1 MKDESSSQAAPKRG
15 LIAIAISQPITV
27 AVGTLLAVFAGI
39 LAVTVVPIRMTP
51 EVSSVVVSVVTTW
64 ESASADEIESD
75 VIEEQ
80 EKVLGEVTGLVS
92 LTSTS
97 ANGQGSVRL
106 EFQTGTDIEA
116 ATADVLQKLDEVPG
130 YPDGVLQPRVEP
142 VDIESVD
149 YIAWIGLSSSDPD
162 FPAETLDDLMERRIR
177 PRFERIDGISQVG
190 VRGSVQSELHIIVDP
205 AAMAQRGITYAALR
219 QSISAANANFS
230 GGKLAD
236 GKRDIR
242 IRSTG
247 RFSSPEDIEGM
258 IIRRDENGIIYLRD
272 IATVEAAFKEP
283 TSWVRARGIQMPF
296 FNFQLSR
303 GANLLEAM
311 ALLREEVRALNA
323 PDGLLAQEARDLG
336 LNGTLEL
343 VQTYDSTTYVEDAI
357 DLVRSNIL
365 VGSILATLTLLFFLR
380 SLRTVGIIALAIP
393 VSVIASL
400 VVLVALGRSIN
411 IISLAGLAFAVG
423 MVVDNAIVVI
433 ENIYRHLEFGKKP
446 AQAALDGAKEVAG
459 AVVASTLTTLIVFAP
474 ILLIQETAGQLFRDI
489 ALAIMVSV
497 GLSMVVSLT
506 LIPAA
511 AARFLKP
518 QKSQGESSFDKI
530 FSGKFFGIIGWPFRP
545 FAWLFLNLPSLVGNS
560 VGWLIA
566 STLRRVTVV
575 VIFVLMTS
583 FGVKILLPP
592 LDYLPR
598 GNRNLVFG
606 LLFPAPSYNLDALS
620 ETGKRMEATVAPAWE
635 ATEDKFQVEEV
646 IRGNER
652 GAHYDERQEVTGRDA
667 TGEMVTV
674 MPPPFEHY
682 FLVSF
687 EGRMFQVAIS
697 KDKKRVIDGV
707 PLLNAATAGGAAPDT
722 RAFAFQMP
730 LFRVAGTTGSAIKVD
745 VKGSDLEGV
754 ASSAQ
759 ALLMSFM
766 QAFGPAGVQPSPP
779 NFSQPLE
786 ELRIVPNDERL
797 RELGMTRTDLGL
809 AVQASGEG
817 ILLFR
822 DYEKNG
828 ELKDMKIITA
838 GALAHLPFESLLTA
852 PVATPEGKIVDLR
865 SLATLKKVLGP
876 EQIRHVD
883 RLRAVTLEVTPP
895 GSMAL
900 EDAIAK
906 VDELIKAQQAAGT
919 IAPGVQVK
927 IAGSSDALGEIKEA
941 LLGDGSVTGLFS
953 SSLFLALF
961 VVYLLMVVL
970 FQNWSYPLVIIL
982 SVPLATVGGLLGLF
996 LVHHA
1001 SLANPYM
1008 PVQNM
1013 DVLTILG
1020 FVILAGVVVN
1030 NAILIVHQTINFM
1043 KADPDRDANEAI
1055 RESVSTRVRPI
1066 LMSTLT
1072 SVGGMLPLVLLP
1084 GSGSELYR
1092 GLGAVVVGGLAVSA
1106 IFTMF
1111 LVPTVLSLVFSFSK
1125 PKTSELGLQSEPG
1138 T

>member
-1 MKDESSSQAAPKRG
+1 MKEQLDASSKRG
-15 LIAIAISQPITV
+15 LIATAVSQPITV

-39 LAVTVVPIRMTP
+39 LAVTIVPIRMTP
-51 EVSSVVVSVVTTW
+51 EVSSVVVSVVTNW
-64 ESASADEIESD
+64 ESASAEEVESD
-75 VIEEQ
+75 IIEEQ

-97 ANGQGSVRL
+97 ANGQGSIRL
-106 EFQTGTDIEA
+106 EFETGTDIAE

-130 YPDGVLQPRVEP
+130 YPDGVLQPKVEP

-149 YIAWIGLSSSDPD
+149 YIAWMGLASSDPD
-162 FPAETLDDLMERRIR
+162 FPAETLNDLMERRIR

-190 VRGSVQSELHIIVDP
+190 VRGAVQSELHIIVDP
-205 AAMAQRGITYAALR
+205 EAMAQRGITYSELR
-219 QSISAANANFS
+219 GAITAANANFS
-230 GGKLAD
+230 GGKLMD
-236 GKRDIR
+236 GKRDVR

-247 RFSSPEDIEGM
+247 RFETPAQIEKM
-258 IIRRDENGIIYLRD
+258 IIRRNEDGIIYLGD
-272 IATVEAAFKEP
+272 FATVKPAFKEP

-296 FNFQLSR
+296 FNFQLER
-303 GANLLEAM
+303 GANLLETM
-311 ALLREEVRALNA
+311 AALQEEVKQLNS
-323 PDGLLAQEARDLG
+323 PNGLLAQEARDLG
-336 LNGTLEL
+336 MNGTLEL

-365 VGSILATLTLLFFLR
+365 VGGILATLTLLFFLR

-400 VVLVALGRSIN
+400 IVLVALGRSIN

-446 AQAALDGAKEVAG
+446 VQAALDGAKEVAG
-459 AVVASTLTTLIVFAP
+459 AVVASTMTTLIVFAP
-474 ILLIQETAGQLFRDI
+474 ILLIEETAGQLFRDI

-497 GLSMVVSLT
+497 GLSMIVSLT
-506 LIPAA
+506 LIPTA
-511 AARFLKP
+511 AARFLNPPKTD
-518 QKSQGESSFDKI
+518 GESAFDRV
-530 FSGKFFGIIGWPFRP
+530 FGGVFFRVIGYPLRP
-545 FAWLFLNLPSLVGNS
+545 LGWLFLNLPRLVGS
-560 VGWLIA
+560 TVSWLVA
-566 STLRRVTVV
+566 SNLRRLTVVAVFVVVTV
-575 VIFVLMTS
+575 

-598 GNRNLVFG
+598 GNRNLAFG
-606 LLFPAPSYNLDALS
+606 LLFPPPSYNLQALS
-620 ETGKRMEATVAPAWE
+620 DTGERMEEIVAPAWE
-635 ATEDKFQVEEV
+635 ATEDKFQVERV
-646 IRGNER
+646 IRGGDR
-652 GAHYDERQEVTGRDA
+652 DPKHDERQPVPGQPEGVL
-667 TGEMVTV
+667 
-674 MPPPFEHY
+674 PPPLDHY

-697 KDKKRVIDGV
+697 NDKKRVVDAV
-707 PLLNAATAGGAAPDT
+707 PLLQHATAGGAAPDT
-722 RAFAFQMP
+722 FSIAFQLP
-730 LFRVAGTTGSAIKVD
+730 LFRVAGTTGSAIKID
-745 VKGSDLEGV
+745 VKGTDLDAV
-754 ASSAQ
+754 ANSAQ
-759 ALLMSFM
+759 GLFM
-766 QAFGPAGVQPSPP
+766 AFMGEFGPGKVTPSPP
-779 NFSQPLE
+779 NYALPLE
-786 ELRIVPNDERL
+786 ELRIVPDDERL
-797 RELGMTRTDLGL
+797 REVGMTRSDLGL
-809 AVQASGEG
+809 AVQAAGEG

-828 ELKDMKIITA
+828 ELKDMKIITED
-838 GALAHLPFESLLTA
+838 ALSDLPLEALLTS
-852 PVATPEGKIVDLR
+852 PVATPDGEVVDLS
-865 SLATLKKVLGP
+865 SLANLKRVLGP

-895 GSMAL
+895 DSMAL
-900 EDAIAK
+900 EEAIEK
-906 VDELIKAQQAAGT
+906 VDALIKKQQEAGG
-919 IAPGVQVK
+919 IAPGVQVE
-927 IAGSSDALGEIKEA
+927 IAGSSDALGEIKNA
-941 LLGDGSVTGLFS
+941 LLGDGSFVGLFT

-970 FQNWSYPLVIIL
+970 FQSWSYPLVIIL

-996 LVHHA
+996 IVRQA
-1001 SLANPYM
+1001 SLLDPYM
-1008 PVQNM
+1008 PDQKM

-1043 KADPDRDANEAI
+1043 KNDPDCDPNEAI
-1055 RESVSTRVRPI
+1055 CESVSSRVRPI

-1092 GLGAVVVGGLAVSA
+1092 GLGAVVVGGLVVST

-1125 PKTSELGLQSEPG
+1125 PKFAEAELQPASAN
-1138 T
+1138 

>member
-1 MKDESSSQAAPKRG
+1 LKSKISNSSDGKRG
-15 LIAIAISQPITV
+15 IIATAISQPITV
-27 AVGTLLAVFAGI
+27 AVATLLAVFAGI
-39 LAVTVVPIRMTP
+39 IAVTMVPIRMTP
-51 EVSSVVVSVVTTW
+51 EVSSVVVSVVTNW
-64 ESASADEIESD
+64 ESASAEEIESD

-80 EKVLGEVTGLVS
+80 EKVLGEVTGLIS

-97 ANGQGSVRL
+97 ANGQGSVRM
-106 EFQTGTDIEA
+106 EFETGTDIEG
-116 ATADVLQKLDEVPG
+116 ATAEVLQKLDEVPG
-130 YPDGVLQPRVEP
+130 YPNGVLQPRVEP

-149 YIAWIGLSSSDPD
+149 YIAWIGLSSSDPK
-162 FPAETLDDLMERRIR
+162 FPAETLHDLMDRRIR

-205 AAMAQRGITYAALR
+205 TAMAQRGITYASLR
-219 QSISAANANFS
+219 SAIGAANANFS

-242 IRSTG
+242 IRATG
-247 RFSSPEDIEGM
+247 RFEKPADIEEM
-258 IIRRDENGIIYLRD
+258 IIRRNEDGIIYLRD
-272 IATVEAAFKEP
+272 IAQVKTAFKEP

-296 FNFQLSR
+296 FNFQLER
-303 GANLLEAM
+303 GANLLETM
-311 ALLREEVRALNA
+311 EALRQEVRDLNS
-323 PDGLLAQEARDLG
+323 PNGLLAREARALG

-357 DLVRSNIL
+357 TLVRSNIL
-365 VGSILATLTLLFFLR
+365 VGGILATLTLLFFLR

-393 VSVIASL
+393 VSVIASM

-446 AQAALDGAKEVAG
+446 RDAALDGTREVAG
-459 AVVASTLTTLIVFAP
+459 AVLASTLTTLIVFAP

-489 ALAIMVSV
+489 ALAIMISV

-506 LIPAA
+506 LIPTA

-518 QKSQGESSFDKI
+518 QKADGESSFDH
-530 FSGKFFGIIGWPFRP
+530 FFGGKFFRILGTPFHP
-545 FAWLFLNLPSLVGNS
+545 FAWLFLNLPRLIGNF

-566 STLRRVTVV
+566 SNLRRIAVV
-575 VIFVLMTS
+575 VVFLLITV

-598 GNRNLVFG
+598 GNRNVIFG
-606 LLFPAPSYNLDALS
+606 LMFPAPSYNLDALS
-620 ETGKRMEATVAPAWE
+620 DTGERMEAIVAPAWE
-635 ATEDKFQVEEV
+635 ATDDKFKVEK
-646 IRGNER
+646 ILRGGER
-652 GAHYDERQEVTGRDA
+652 DPGHDERKIMTGRDQD
-667 TGEMVTV
+667 GKMVEV
-674 MPPPFEHY
+674 LPPPLEHY

-697 KDKKRVIDGV
+697 RDKKRIIDAV
-707 PLLNAATAGGAAPDT
+707 PLLNAATAGAAAPDT
-722 RAFAFQMP
+722 NAFAFQMP

-745 VKGSDLEGV
+745 VKGSDLDAV
-754 ASSAQ
+754 SKS
-759 ALLMSFM
+759 
-766 QAFGPAGVQPSPP
+766 AFGLFMTFMDEFGPGKVTPSPP
-779 NFSQPLE
+779 NFNQPLE

-809 AVQASGEG
+809 AVQAAGEG

-822 DYEKNG
+822 DYEKDG

-838 GALAHLPFESLLTA
+838 DALADRPFEALLTT
-852 PVATPEGKIVDLR
+852 PVATPGGSIVDLSSIA
-865 SLATLKKVLGP
+865 SLERLLGP

-883 RLRAVTLEVTPP
+883 RLRAVTIEVTPP
-895 GSMAL
+895 NGMAL
-900 EDAIAK
+900 EQAIEK
-906 VDELIKAQQAAGT
+906 VDELIKAQQSAGA
-919 IAPGVQVK
+919 IAPGVQVN

-941 LLGDGSVTGLFS
+941 LLGDGSLSGTFT

-970 FQNWSYPLVIIL
+970 FQSWSYPLVIIL

-996 LVHHA
+996 LVHQA
-1001 SLANPYM
+1001 SKANPYM

-1043 KADPDRDANEAI
+1043 KEDPSRDADEAI
-1055 RESVSTRVRPI
+1055 RESVTSRVRPI

-1092 GLGAVVVGGLAVSA
+1092 GLGAVVVGGLAVSTV
-1106 IFTMF
+1106 FTMF
-1111 LVPTVLSLVFSFSK
+1111 LVPTVLSMVFSFSK
-1125 PKTSELGLQSEPG
+1125 PKVA
-1138 T
+1138 

>member
-1 MKDESSSQAAPKRG
+1 MKDESSTQAPPKRG
-15 LIAIAISQPITV
+15 IIATAISQPITV

-39 LAVTVVPIRMTP
+39 LAVTIVPIRMTP
-51 EVSSVVVSVVTTW
+51 EVSSVVVSVVTGW

-80 EKVLGEVTGLVS
+80 EKVLGEVTGLIS

-97 ANGQGSVRL
+97 ANGQGSIRL
-106 EFQTGTDIEA
+106 EFETGTDIKA

-149 YIAWIGLSSSDPD
+149 YIAWIGLASSDPN

-205 AAMAQRGITYAALR
+205 AAMAQRGITYASLR
-219 QSISAANANFS
+219 QAINAANANFS

-242 IRSTG
+242 IRATG
-247 RFSSPEDIEGM
+247 RFQTPEDIEKM
-258 IIRRDENGIIYLRD
+258 IIRRSEAGVIYLGD
-272 IATVEAAFKEP
+272 IATVKSAYKEP

-296 FNFQLSR
+296 FNFQLER
-303 GANLLEAM
+303 GANLLATMEE
-311 ALLREEVRALNA
+311 LRKEVRDLNS
-323 PDGLLAQEARDLG
+323 PTGLLASEARDLG
-336 LNGTLEL
+336 LDGTLEL

-357 DLVRSNIL
+357 DLVRSNIM
-365 VGSILATLTLLFFLR
+365 VGGILATLTLLFFLR

-446 AQAALDGAKEVAG
+446 AQAALDGAREVAG
-459 AVVASTLTTLIVFAP
+459 AVVASTMTTLIVFAP

-497 GLSMVVSLT
+497 GLSMIVSLT

-518 QKSQGESSFDKI
+518 QKEDGQSSFDR
-530 FSGKFFGIIGWPFRP
+530 FFGNRFFRIIGTPFRP
-545 FAWLFLNLPSLVGNS
+545 LAWLFLNLPDLVGNS
-560 VGWLIA
+560 VGWLIKNN
-566 STLRRVTVV
+566 LRKITVVLIFLFVTV
-575 VIFVLMTS
+575 

-598 GNRNLVFG
+598 GNRNVIFG
-606 LLFPAPSYNLDALS
+606 LMFPAPSYNLDALS
-620 ETGKRMEATVAPAWE
+620 DTGERMEAIVAPAWE

-646 IRGNER
+646 LRGS
-652 GAHYDERQEVTGRDA
+652 AQEPNHDKREMVTGLNDK
-667 TGEMVTV
+667 GKIVTV
-674 MPPPFEHY
+674 MPPPLDHY

-697 KDKKRVIDGV
+697 KDKKRVIDAV
-707 PLLNAATAGGAAPDT
+707 PLLNSATAGAAAPDT
-722 RAFAFQMP
+722 IAFAFQMP

-745 VKGSDLEGV
+745 VKGSDLDAV
-754 ASSAQ
+754 SSSA
-759 ALLMSFM
+759 LGLFM
-766 QAFGPAGVQPSPP
+766 AFMGEFGPGKVTPSPP

-786 ELRIVPNDERL
+786 ELRIVPDDERL

-809 AVQASGEG
+809 AVEAAGEG

-822 DYEKNG
+822 DFEKNG

-838 GALAHLPFESLLTA
+838 NALNDLPFEALLTT
-852 PVATPEGKIVDLR
+852 PVATPNGDIVDL
-865 SLATLKKVLGP
+865 SSIATLKKVLGP

-883 RLRAVTLEVTPP
+883 RLRAVTIEVTPP
-895 GSMAL
+895 EGMAL
-900 EDAIAK
+900 EEAIEK
-906 VDELIKAQQAAGT
+906 VDEIIKAKQAEGAV
-919 IAPGVQVK
+919 APGVQVA

-941 LLGDGSVTGLFS
+941 LLGDGSVSGVFT

-970 FQNWSYPLVIIL
+970 FQSWSYPLVIIL
-982 SVPLATVGGLLGLF
+982 SVPLATVGGLLGLYI
-996 LVHHA
+996 VHQVSKA
-1001 SLANPYM
+1001 EGSYM

-1030 NAILIVHQTINFM
+1030 NAILIVHQTINFL
-1043 KADPDRDANEAI
+1043 KEDPSRDVNEAI
-1055 RESVSTRVRPI
+1055 RESVSSRVRPI

-1072 SVGGMLPLVLLP
+1072 SVGGMLPLVVLP

-1092 GLGAVVVGGLAVSA
+1092 GLGAVVVGGLVVST

-1111 LVPTVLSLVFSFSK
+1111 LVPTVLSVVFSLSK
-1125 PKTSELGLQSEPG
+1125 PKVTESVPQAS
-1138 T
+1138 

>member
-1 MKDESSSQAAPKRG
+1 MNAKESKATGPGRG
-15 LIAIAISQPITV
+15 IIATAISQPITV

-51 EVSSVVVSVVTTW
+51 EVSSVVVSVTTNW
-64 ESASADEIESD
+64 ESASAEEIESD

-80 EKVLGEVTGLVS
+80 EKVLGEVTGLIS

-106 EFQTGTDIEA
+106 EFETGTDIEA

-130 YPDGVLQPRVEP
+130 YPEGVLQPKVEP
-142 VDIESVD
+142 VDIDSVD
-149 YIAWIGLSSSDPD
+149 YIAWIGLASSDPD
-162 FPAETLDDLMERRIR
+162 FPAETLNDLMERRIR

-205 AAMAQRGITYAALR
+205 AAMAQRGITYASLR
-219 QSISAANANFS
+219 SAINAANANFS

-242 IRSTG
+242 VRATG
-247 RFSSPEDIEGM
+247 RFQTPKDIEAM
-258 IIRRDENGIIYLRD
+258 IIRRDENGIVYLSD
-272 IATVEAAFKEP
+272 IAEVKPAFKEP

-296 FNFQLSR
+296 FNFQLER
-303 GANLLEAM
+303 GANLLESM
-311 ALLREEVRALNA
+311 ESLRQEVRALNA
-323 PDGLLAQEARDLG
+323 PGGLLEQEARDLG
-336 LNGTLEL
+336 MNGTLEL

-365 VGSILATLTLLFFLR
+365 VGGVLATLTLLFFLR

-433 ENIYRHLEFGKKP
+433 ENIYRHLEFGKSPK
-446 AQAALDGAKEVAG
+446 QAAYDGAKEVAG
-459 AVVASTLTTLIVFAP
+459 AVVASTMTTLIVFAP

-506 LIPAA
+506 LIPTA
-511 AARFLKP
+511 AARLLHPPKKDGTSDFDRIFGNRFFKILGTPFKP
-518 QKSQGESSFDKI
+518 LG
-530 FSGKFFGIIGWPFRP
+530 
-545 FAWLFLNLPSLVGNS
+545 WLFLNLPRIVGGTVAWIIDS
-560 VGWLIA
+560 GW
-566 STLRRVTVV
+566 RRVTVV
-575 VIFVLMTS
+575 VIFVLVTG

-598 GNRNLVFG
+598 GNRNVIFG
-606 LLFPAPSYNLDALS
+606 LMFPAPTYNLDALS
-620 ETGKRMEATVAPAWE
+620 DTGERMEEIVAPAWE
-635 ATEDKFQVEEV
+635 ATEDKFQVERV
-646 IRGNER
+646 LRGGDRDPNQ
-652 GAHYDERQEVTGRDA
+652 DERTRISVVNDQGDSVE
-667 TGEMVTV
+667 V
-674 MPPPFEHY
+674 MPPPLDHY

-697 KDKKRVIDGV
+697 KDKKRVVDAV
-707 PLLNAATAGGAAPDT
+707 PLLNEATAGAAAPDT
-722 RAFAFQMP
+722 IAFAFQMP

-745 VKGSDLEGV
+745 IKGSDLDAV
-754 ASSAQ
+754 SSTAG
-759 ALLMSFM
+759 ALFGSFM
-766 QAFGPAGVQPSPP
+766 KAFGPGKLTAAPP
-779 NFSQPLE
+779 NFSLPLE
-786 ELRIVPNDERL
+786 ELRIVPDDERL
-797 RELGMTRTDLGL
+797 RGLGMTRSDLGL
-809 AVQASGEG
+809 AVQAAGEG

-838 GALAHLPFESLLTA
+838 SALNDLPFEALLTT
-852 PVATPEGKIVDLR
+852 PVATPSGEVVDLSSIAR
-865 SLATLKKVLGP
+865 LEKVLGP

-895 GSMAL
+895 DSMAL
-900 EDAIAK
+900 EQAIEK
-906 VDELIKAQQAAGT
+906 VAALIEEQRAAGT
-919 IAPGVQVK
+919 IAPGVQVE

-941 LLGDGSVTGLFS
+941 LLGDGSFTGLFS

-970 FQNWSYPLVIIL
+970 FQSWSYPLVIIL

-996 LVHHA
+996 ILHHV
-1001 SLANPYM
+1001 SLADPYM
-1008 PVQNM
+1008 PDQKM

-1043 KADPDRDANEAI
+1043 KEDPSRAANEAI
-1055 RESVSTRVRPI
+1055 RESVSSRVRPI

-1092 GLGAVVVGGLAVSA
+1092 GLGAVVVGGLVVST

-1111 LVPTVLSLVFSFSK
+1111 LVPAVLSLVFSFSK
-1125 PKTSELGLQSEPG
+1125 PKVADPALQPEAAI
-1138 T
+1138 

>member
-1 MKDESSSQAAPKRG
+1 LKSEISNPREARRG
-15 LIAIAISQPITV
+15 FIATAISQPITV
-27 AVGTLLAVFAGI
+27 AVATLLAVFAGI

-51 EVSSVVVSVVTTW
+51 EVSSVVVSVVTKW

-97 ANGQGSVRL
+97 ANGQGSIRM
-106 EFQTGTDIEA
+106 EFKTGTDIEA

-130 YPDGVLQPRVEP
+130 YPNGVLQPRVEP

-149 YIAWIGLSSSDPD
+149 YIAWIGLSSSDPN
-162 FPAETLDDLMERRIR
+162 FPAETLDDLMDRRIR
-177 PRFERIDGISQVG
+177 PRFERIEGISQVG
-190 VRGSVQSELHIIVDP
+190 VRGSVKSELHIIVDP
-205 AAMAQRGITYAALR
+205 AAMAQRGLTYASLR
-219 QSISAANANFS
+219 TTIAAANANFS
-230 GGKLAD
+230 GGKLAE

-242 IRSTG
+242 IRATG
-247 RFSSPEDIEGM
+247 RFQTPTDIESM
-258 IIRRDENGIIYLRD
+258 IIRRDENGIIRLRD
-272 IATVEAAFKEP
+272 IAEVKSAFKEP

-303 GANLLEAM
+303 GANLLETM
-311 ALLREEVRALNA
+311 DALRAEVADLNS

-357 DLVRSNIL
+357 TLVRSNIM
-365 VGSILATLTLLFFLR
+365 VGGILATLTLLFFLR

-393 VSVIASL
+393 VSVIASM

-446 AQAALDGAKEVAG
+446 RQAALDGTKEVAG
-459 AVVASTLTTLIVFAP
+459 AVVASTLTTLIVFTP
-474 ILLIQETAGQLFRDI
+474 ILFIQETAGQLFRDI

-497 GLSMVVSLT
+497 GLSMLVSLT
-506 LIPAA
+506 LIPSA

-518 QKSQGESSFDKI
+518 QKADGESSFDR
-530 FSGKFFGIIGWPFRP
+530 FFGGKFFRILGTPFRP
-545 FAWLFLNLPSLVGNS
+545 FAWLFLNLPQLIGNT
-560 VGWLIA
+560 VGWLIGG
-566 STLRRVTVV
+566 TIRRLAVVAVFLLITV
-575 VIFVLMTS
+575 

-598 GNRNLVFG
+598 GNRNVIFG
-606 LLFPAPSYNLDALS
+606 LMFPAPSYNLDALS
-620 ETGKRMEATVAPAWE
+620 ETGKRMEAIVAPAWE
-635 ATEDKFQVEEV
+635 ATDDKFKVEKV
-646 IRGNER
+646 VRGSER
-652 GAHYDERQEVTGRDA
+652 DPKHDERQKVPRGYGQPGEVL
-667 TGEMVTV
+667 
-674 MPPPFEHY
+674 PPPLDHY

-697 KDKKRVIDGV
+697 ADKKRVIDAV
-707 PLLNAATAGGAAPDT
+707 PLLNAATAGANAPDT
-722 RAFAFQMP
+722 NAFAFQMP

-745 VKGSDLEGV
+745 VKGSDLEAV
-754 ASSAQ
+754 SKS
-759 ALLMSFM
+759 
-766 QAFGPAGVQPSPP
+766 AFGLFMTFFQEFGPGKVTPSPP
-779 NFSQPLE
+779 NFNQPLE
-786 ELRIVPNDERL
+786 ELRIVPDDERL

-809 AVQASGEG
+809 AVQAAGEG

-822 DYEKNG
+822 DYEKDG
-828 ELKDMKIITA
+828 ELKDMKIINA
-838 GALAHLPFESLLTA
+838 EALADRPFEALLTT
-852 PVATPEGKIVDLR
+852 PVATPNGDIVDL
-865 SLATLKKVLGP
+865 SAIATLEKVLGP

-883 RLRAVTLEVTPP
+883 RLRAVTIEVTPP
-895 GSMAL
+895 EGMAL
-900 EDAIAK
+900 EQAIEK
-906 VDELIKAQQAAGT
+906 VDELIKAQKAAGA
-919 IAPGVQVK
+919 IAPGVQVA

-941 LLGDGSVTGLFS
+941 LLGDGSFS
-953 SSLFLALF
+953 GIFTSSLFLALF

-970 FQNWSYPLVIIL
+970 FQSWSYPLVIIL
-982 SVPLATVGGLLGLF
+982 SVPLATVGGLLGLYI
-996 LVHHA
+996 VHQA
-1001 SLANPYM
+1001 SKADPYM

-1043 KADPDRDANEAI
+1043 KKDPTRDANEAI
-1055 RESVSTRVRPI
+1055 RESVTSRVRPI

-1092 GLGAVVVGGLAVSA
+1092 GLGAVVVGGLAVSTV
-1106 IFTMF
+1106 FTMF
-1111 LVPTVLSLVFSFSK
+1111 LVPTVLSMVFSFSK
-1125 PKTSELGLQSEPG
+1125 PKATELGLQSEPG

>member
-1 MKDESSSQAAPKRG
+1 MSAGKSKSAPASKPGRG
-15 LIAIAISQPITV
+15 FIATAISQPITV

-51 EVSSVVVSVVTTW
+51 EVSSVVVSVTTNW
-64 ESASADEIESD
+64 ESASSEEIESD

-80 EKVLGEVTGLVS
+80 EKVLGEVTGLIS

-106 EFQTGTDIEA
+106 EFETGTDIEA

-130 YPDGVLQPRVEP
+130 YPEGVLQPKVEP
-142 VDIESVD
+142 VDIDSVD
-149 YIAWIGLSSSDPD
+149 YIAWIGLASSDPD
-162 FPAETLDDLMERRIR
+162 FPAETLNDLMERRIR

-205 AAMAQRGITYAALR
+205 AAMAQRGITYASLR
-219 QSISAANANFS
+219 SAINAANANFS

-242 IRSTG
+242 VRATG
-247 RFSSPEDIEGM
+247 RFQTPKDIEGM
-258 IIRRDENGIIYLRD
+258 IIRRDATGIVYLSD
-272 IATVEAAFKEP
+272 IAEVKPAFKEP

-296 FNFQLSR
+296 FNFQLER
-303 GANLLEAM
+303 GANLLESM
-311 ALLREEVRALNA
+311 EALRQEVRDLNA
-323 PDGLLAQEARDLG
+323 PGGLLEQEARDLG
-336 LNGTLEL
+336 MNGTLEL

-365 VGSILATLTLLFFLR
+365 VGGVLATLTLLFFLR

-446 AQAALDGAKEVAG
+446 KQAAYDGAKEVAG
-459 AVVASTLTTLIVFAP
+459 AVVASTMTTLIVFAP

-497 GLSMVVSLT
+497 GLSMIVSLT
-506 LIPAA
+506 LIPTA
-511 AARFLKP
+511 AARLLHPPK
-518 QKSQGESSFDKI
+518 KDGASDFDRIFGNQFFKI
-530 FSGKFFGIIGWPFRP
+530 LGMPFKP
-545 FAWLFLNLPSLVGNS
+545 FAWLFLNLPRIVGGTVAWIIES
-560 VGWLIA
+560 GW
-566 STLRRVTVV
+566 RRLAVV
-575 VIFVLMTS
+575 VVFILVTG

-598 GNRNLVFG
+598 GNRNVIFG
-606 LLFPAPSYNLDALS
+606 LMFPAPTYNLDALS
-620 ETGKRMEATVAPAWE
+620 DTGERMEEIVAPAWE
-635 ATEDKFQVEEV
+635 ATEDKFQVEKV
-646 IRGNER
+646 LRGGDRDPNQ
-652 GAHYDERQEVTGRDA
+652 DERQAVPLGYGQP
-667 TGEMVTV
+667 GEV
-674 MPPPFEHY
+674 MPPPLDHY

-697 KDKKRVIDGV
+697 KDKKRVVDAV
-707 PLLNAATAGGAAPDT
+707 PLLNAATSGAAAPDT
-722 RAFAFQMP
+722 IAFAFQMP

-745 VKGSDLEGV
+745 IKGTDLDAVSRTAG
-754 ASSAQ
+754 
-759 ALLMSFM
+759 ALFGSFM
-766 QAFGPAGVQPSPP
+766 GAFGPGKLTAAPP
-779 NFSQPLE
+779 NFSLPLE
-786 ELRIVPNDERL
+786 ELRIVPDDERL
-797 RELGMTRTDLGL
+797 RELGMTRSDLGL
-809 AVQASGEG
+809 AVQAAGEG

-838 GALAHLPFESLLTA
+838 SALNDLPFEALLTT
-852 PVATPEGKIVDLR
+852 PVATPSGQVVDL
-865 SLATLKKVLGP
+865 SSIAKLEKVLGP

-895 GSMAL
+895 ASMAL
-900 EDAIAK
+900 EQAIEK
-906 VDELIKAQQAAGT
+906 VDALIEEQRAAGT
-919 IAPGVQVK
+919 IAPGVQVE

-941 LLGDGSVTGLFS
+941 LLGNGSFTGLFS

-970 FQNWSYPLVIIL
+970 FQSWSYPLVIIL
-982 SVPLATVGGLLGLF
+982 SVPLATVGGLLGLYI
-996 LVHHA
+996 VHHV
-1001 SLANPYM
+1001 SLADPYM
-1008 PVQNM
+1008 PDQKM

-1043 KADPDRDANEAI
+1043 KEDPSRDANEAI
-1055 RESVSTRVRPI
+1055 RESVSSRVRPI

-1092 GLGAVVVGGLAVSA
+1092 GLGAVVVGGLVVST

-1111 LVPTVLSLVFSFSK
+1111 LVPAVLSLVFSFSK
-1125 PKTSELGLQSEPG
+1125 PKQVAISN
-1138 T
+1138 

>member
-1 MKDESSSQAAPKRG
+1 MSNRG
-15 LIAIAISQPITV
+15 LIGTAISQPISV

-51 EVSSVVVSVVTTW
+51 EVSSVVVSVTTNW

-97 ANGQGSVRL
+97 ANGQGSIRM
-106 EFQTGTDIEA
+106 EFETGTDIES

-130 YPDGVLQPRVEP
+130 YPGGVLQPRVEP

-162 FPAETLDDLMERRIR
+162 FPAETLNDLMERRIR

-190 VRGSVQSELHIIVDP
+190 VRGSVQSELHIVVDP
-205 AAMAQRGITYAALR
+205 TAMAQRGITFAALH
-219 QSISAANANFS
+219 QTITAANANFS

-242 IRSTG
+242 IRATG
-247 RFSSPEDIEGM
+247 RFQSPTEIEEM
-258 IIRRDENGIIYLRD
+258 IVRRDSDGVIYLRD
-272 IATVEAAFKEP
+272 IAEVREAYKEP

-303 GANLLEAM
+303 GANLLQTMEA
-311 ALLREEVRALNA
+311 LRQEVRDLNS
-323 PDGLLAQEARDLG
+323 PTGLLAQEARDLG

-357 DLVRSNIL
+357 QLVRSNIL
-365 VGSILATLTLLFFLR
+365 VGAVLATLTLLFFLR

-433 ENIYRHLEFGKKP
+433 ENIYRHLEFGKTP
-446 AQAALDGAKEVAG
+446 SRAALDGTKEVAG
-459 AVVASTLTTLIVFAP
+459 AVLASTLTTLIVFAP
-474 ILLIQETAGQLFRDI
+474 ILMIQETAGQLFRDI

-497 GLSMVVSLT
+497 GLSMIVSLT
-506 LIPAA
+506 LIPTA
-511 AARFLKP
+511 AARLLKP
-518 QKSQGESSFDKI
+518 PGKEGASAFDRI
-530 FSGKFFGIIGWPFRP
+530 FGGRFFHLIGTPLRPVARLFNRLPEIIG
-545 FAWLFLNLPSLVGNS
+545 GT
-560 VGWLIA
+560 VGWLISSSLKRLA
-566 STLRRVTVV
+566 VV
-575 VIFVLMTS
+575 GVFLLITI

-592 LDYLPR
+592 LDYLPS
-598 GNRNLVFG
+598 GNRNVIFG

-620 ETGKRMEATVAPAWE
+620 ETGRRMEATVAPAWE
-635 ATEDKFQVEEV
+635 ATGDKFLVEKV
-646 IRGNER
+646 IRGTDR
-652 GAHYDERQEVTGRDA
+652 DPAQDERTPVPRGYGQPGEVL
-667 TGEMVTV
+667 
-674 MPPPFEHY
+674 PPPLDHY

-697 KDKKRVIDGV
+697 QDKKRVVDAI
-707 PLLNAATAGGAAPDT
+707 PLLNAATSGAAAPDT
-722 RAFAFQMP
+722 IAFAFQMP

-745 VKGSDLEGV
+745 VKGSDLDAV
-754 ASSAQ
+754 AKSAQ
-759 ALLMSFM
+759 SLFMAFM
-766 QAFGPAGVQPSPP
+766 QGFGPQGVQPNPP

-809 AVQASGEG
+809 AVQAAGEG

-838 GALAHLPFESLLTA
+838 GALDDLPYEALLAT
-852 PVATPEGKIVDLR
+852 PVATPAGDIVDLR
-865 SLATLKKVLGP
+865 SIASLKRALGP

-883 RLRAVTLEVTPP
+883 RLRAVTLEVTAPRT
-895 GSMAL
+895 MAL
-900 EDAIAK
+900 EDAITM
-906 VDELIKAQQAAGT
+906 VDSIIKEQQAQGA
-919 IAPGVQVK
+919 IAPGVQVE
-927 IAGSSDALGEIKEA
+927 IAGSSDALAEIKEA
-941 LLGDGSVTGLFS
+941 LLGDGSLGGLFT

-970 FQNWSYPLVIIL
+970 FQSWSYPLVIIL

-996 LVHHA
+996 LVHK
-1001 SLANPYM
+1001 SSVSDPYM

-1043 KADPDRDANEAI
+1043 NEDPDRDANEAI
-1055 RESVSTRVRPI
+1055 RESVRSRVRPI

-1092 GLGAVVVGGLAVSA
+1092 GLGAVVVGGLAVST

-1111 LVPTVLSLVFSFSK
+1111 LVPAVLSLVFSFNK
-1125 PKTSELGLQSEPG
+1125 RKFA
-1138 T
+1138 

>member
-1 MKDESSSQAAPKRG
+1 MKTDSSNSHPEKNG
-15 LIAIAISQPITV
+15 IIATAVSQPITV
-27 AVGTLLAVFAGI
+27 AVATLLAVFAGI
-39 LAVTVVPIRMTP
+39 LAVTIVPIRMTP
-51 EVSSVVVSVVTTW
+51 EVSSVVVSVVTNW

-80 EKVLGEVTGLVS
+80 EKVLGEVTGLIS

-97 ANGQGSVRL
+97 ANGQGSIRM
-106 EFQTGTDIEA
+106 EFETGTDIEA

-130 YPDGVLQPRVEP
+130 YPDGVLQPKVEP

-149 YIAWIGLSSSDPD
+149 YIAWIGLASSDPH
-162 FPAETLDDLMERRIR
+162 FPAETLHDLMDRRLR

-205 AAMAQRGITYAALR
+205 AAMAQRGITYAGLR
-219 QSISAANANFS
+219 QSINAANANFS
-230 GGKLAD
+230 AGKLAD

-242 IRSTG
+242 IRATG
-247 RFSSPEDIEGM
+247 RFQTPKDIEEM

-272 IATVEAAFKEP
+272 IAEVKDAYKEP

-296 FNFQLSR
+296 FNFQLER
-303 GANLLEAM
+303 GANLLETM
-311 ALLREEVRALNA
+311 EALRQEVRELNS
-323 PDGLLAQEARDLG
+323 PNGLLAQEARDLG
-336 LNGTLEL
+336 MNGTLEL

-357 DLVRSNIL
+357 VLVRSNIL
-365 VGSILATLTLLFFLR
+365 VGAVLATLTLLFFLR

-393 VSVIASL
+393 VSVIAAL

-446 AQAALDGAKEVAG
+446 RQAALDGAKEVAG
-459 AVVASTLTTLIVFAP
+459 AVVASTMTTLIVFAP

-497 GLSMVVSLT
+497 GLSMIVSLT
-506 LIPAA
+506 LIPTA

-518 QKSQGESSFDKI
+518 QKSEGQSSFDR
-530 FSGKFFGIIGWPFRP
+530 FFGGKFFRIIGAPFRP
-545 FAWLFLNLPSLVGNS
+545 FARLFLNLPGLIGGF
-560 VGWLIA
+560 VGWLIN
-566 STLRRVTVV
+566 SSLRRIAV
-575 VIFVLMTS
+575 VIVFVLVTS

-598 GNRNLVFG
+598 GNRNLVFS

-620 ETGKRMEATVAPAWE
+620 ETGERMEAVVAPTWE
-635 ATEDKFQVEEV
+635 ATEDKFQVEKV
-646 IRGNER
+646 IRGGER
-652 GAHYDERQEVTGRDA
+652 DPNHDPRVEVPAGV
-667 TGEMVTV
+667 GQPGTV
-674 MPPPFEHY
+674 MPPPLEHY

-697 KDKKRVIDGV
+697 QDKKRVIDGV
-707 PLLNAATAGGAAPDT
+707 PLLNAATSGAAAPDT
-722 RAFAFQMP
+722 IAFAFQMP

-745 VKGSDLEGV
+745 VKGSDLDAV
-754 ASSAQ
+754 AASAQ
-759 ALLMSFM
+759 GLFMSFM
-766 QAFGPAGVQPSPP
+766 QSFGPGGVQPSPP

-809 AVQASGEG
+809 AVQAAGEG

-838 GALAHLPFESLLTA
+838 DALADRPFEALLTK
-852 PVATPEGKIVDLR
+852 PVATPGGDIVDLSSIA
-865 SLATLKKVLGP
+865 SLERVLGP

-919 IAPGVQVK
+919 IAPGVQVE

-941 LLGDGSVTGLFS
+941 LLGDGSFTGLFS

-970 FQNWSYPLVIIL
+970 FQSWSYPLVIIL
-982 SVPLATVGGLLGLF
+982 SVPLATVGGLLGLYI
-996 LVHHA
+996 VHQA
-1001 SLANPYM
+1001 SLADKYM

-1043 KADPDRDANEAI
+1043 KADPLRDANEAI
-1055 RESVSTRVRPI
+1055 CESVTSRVRPI

-1092 GLGAVVVGGLAVSA
+1092 GLGAVVVGGLAVST

-1111 LVPTVLSLVFSFSK
+1111 LVPTVLSLVFSFAR
-1125 PKTSELGLQSEPG
+1125 PKTGDSELHPEP
-1138 T
+1138 TN

>member
-1 MKDESSSQAAPKRG
+1 MNSDQEKKPKGIIAA
-15 LIAIAISQPITV
+15 AISQPITV
-27 AVGTLLAVFAGI
+27 AVATLLAVFAGI

-51 EVSSVVVSVVTTW
+51 EVSSVVVSVVTNW
-64 ESASADEIESD
+64 ESASADEMESD

-80 EKVLGEVTGLVS
+80 EKVLGEVTGLIS

-97 ANGQGSVRL
+97 ANGQGSIRM
-106 EFQTGTDIEA
+106 EFETGTDIEA

-130 YPDGVLQPRVEP
+130 YPNGVLQPRVEP

-149 YIAWIGLSSSDPD
+149 YIAWIGLSSSDPN
-162 FPAETLDDLMERRIR
+162 FPAETLNDLMDRRIR

-205 AAMAQRGITYAALR
+205 AAMAQRGLTYASLR
-219 QSISAANANFS
+219 AAITAANANFS

-236 GKRDIR
+236 GKRDFR
-242 IRSTG
+242 IRATG
-247 RFSSPEDIEGM
+247 RFQTPSDIEEM
-258 IIRRDENGIIYLRD
+258 IIRRDESGIIYLRD
-272 IATVEAAFKEP
+272 LAEVKSAFKEP

-296 FNFQLSR
+296 FNFQLER
-303 GANLLEAM
+303 GANLLQTMEA
-311 ALLREEVRALNA
+311 LRQEVRDLNSA
-323 PDGLLAQEARDLG
+323 TGLLAQEARDLG

-357 DLVRSNIL
+357 SLVRSNIM
-365 VGSILATLTLLFFLR
+365 VGAILATLTLLFFLR
-380 SLRTVGIIALAIP
+380 SVRTVGIIALAIP
-393 VSVIASL
+393 VSVIASM
-400 VVLVALGRSIN
+400 VVLVGLGRSIN

-433 ENIYRHLEFGKKP
+433 ENIYRHLEFGKTP
-446 AQAALDGAKEVAG
+446 RQAALDGTKEVAG
-459 AVVASTLTTLIVFAP
+459 AVLASTMTTLIVFAP

-506 LIPAA
+506 LIPTA

-518 QKSQGESSFDKI
+518 KSTSEPSAFDR
-530 FSGKFFGIIGWPFRP
+530 FFGGRFFRIIGTPFRHL
-545 FAWLFLNLPSLVGNS
+545 AWLFLNLPRLIGNS
-560 VGWLIA
+560 IGWLV
-566 STLRRVTVV
+566 STTMRRLTVV
-575 VIFVLMTS
+575 AVFLLITI

-606 LLFPAPSYNLDALS
+606 LMFPAPSYNLESLS
-620 ETGKRMEATVAPAWE
+620 ETGKRMEAIVAPAWE
-635 ATEDKFQVEEV
+635 ATEDKFLVEKV
-646 IRGNER
+646 LRGGKREP
-652 GAHYDERQEVTGRDA
+652 GHDLRQEVPRGR
-667 TGEMVTV
+667 GQPGTV

-697 KDKKRVIDGV
+697 KDKKRVVDGV
-707 PLLNAATAGGAAPDT
+707 PLLNAATAGVNAPDT
-722 RAFAFQMP
+722 NAFAFQMP
-730 LFRVAGTTGSAIKVD
+730 LFRVAGTTGSAIKID
-745 VKGSDLEGV
+745 VKGSDLDAV
-754 ASSAQ
+754 SKS
-759 ALLMSFM
+759 
-766 QAFGPAGVQPSPP
+766 AFGLFMTFFQEFGPGKVTPSPP

-786 ELRIVPNDERL
+786 ELRIVPDDERL

-809 AVQASGEG
+809 AVQAGGEG

-822 DYEKNG
+822 EYEKDG
-828 ELKDMKIITA
+828 QLKDMKIINA
-838 GALAHLPFESLLTA
+838 DALSDRPFEALLTT
-852 PVATPEGKIVDLR
+852 PVATPSGSIVDLSSIA
-865 SLATLKKVLGP
+865 SLQKVLGP

-883 RLRAVTLEVTPP
+883 RLRAVTIEVTPP
-895 GSMAL
+895 EGMAL
-900 EDAIAK
+900 ERAIEK
-906 VDELIKAQQAAGT
+906 VDELIKSQQAAGA
-919 IAPGVQVK
+919 IAPGVQVA

-941 LLGDGSVTGLFS
+941 LLGDGSFS
-953 SSLFLALF
+953 GVFTSSLFLALF

-970 FQNWSYPLVIIL
+970 FQSWSYPLVIIL

-996 LVHHA
+996 LVHQA
-1001 SLANPYM
+1001 SIANPYM
-1008 PVQNM
+1008 PIQNM

-1043 KADPDRDANEAI
+1043 KEDPSRDANEAI
-1055 RESVSTRVRPI
+1055 RESVTSRVRPI

-1092 GLGAVVVGGLAVSA
+1092 GLGAVVVGGLAVSTV
-1106 IFTMF
+1106 FTMF
-1111 LVPTVLSLVFSFSK
+1111 LVPTVLSLVFSFSR
-1125 PKTSELGLQSEPG
+1125 PKAVEPELS

>member
-1 MKDESSSQAAPKRG
+1 MNTESSKTPAGKGG
-15 LIAIAISQPITV
+15 LIATAVSQPITV
-27 AVGTLLAVFAGI
+27 AVATLLAVFAGI
-39 LAVTVVPIRMTP
+39 LAVTIVPIRMSP
-51 EVSSVVVSVVTTW
+51 EVSSVVVSVVTNW

-97 ANGQGSVRL
+97 ANGQGSVRM
-106 EFQTGTDIEA
+106 EFETGTDIEK
-116 ATADVLQKLDEVPG
+116 ATAEALQKLDEVPG

-142 VDIESVD
+142 IDIESVD
-149 YIAWIGLSSSDPD
+149 YIAWIGLASSDPD
-162 FPAETLDDLMERRIR
+162 FPAETLHDLMDRRLR

-190 VRGSVQSELHIIVDP
+190 VRGSVQSELHIIIDS
-205 AAMAQRGITYAALR
+205 AAMAQRGITYAGLR
-219 QSISAANANFS
+219 EAINAANANFS

-242 IRSTG
+242 IRATG
-247 RFSSPEDIEGM
+247 RFQTPQDIEKM
-258 IIRRDENGIIYLRD
+258 IIRRDQGGIIYLRD
-272 IATVEAAFKEP
+272 IAEVKDSYKEP

-296 FNFQLSR
+296 FNFQLER
-303 GANLLEAM
+303 GANLLETM
-311 ALLREEVRALNA
+311 EALRQEVREINA
-323 PDGLLAQEARDLG
+323 PNGLLAQEARDLG
-336 LNGTLEL
+336 MNGTLEL

-357 DLVRSNIL
+357 DLVRSNIF
-365 VGSILATLTLLFFLR
+365 VGAILATLTLLFFLR
-380 SLRTVGIIALAIP
+380 SLRTVGIIAIAIP

-400 VVLVALGRSIN
+400 VILVALGRSIN

-446 AQAALDGAKEVAG
+446 KQAALDGAKEVSG

-497 GLSMVVSLT
+497 GLSMIVSLT

-518 QKSQGESSFDKI
+518 QKAKGQSSFDKL
-530 FSGKFFGIIGWPFRP
+530 FSGNFFQIVGAPFRP
-545 FAWLFLNLPSLVGNS
+545 FAWLFLNLPRLIGNF
-560 VGWLIA
+560 VGWLIS
-566 STLRRVTVV
+566 STLRRISV
-575 VIFVLMTS
+575 VIVFVLMTT
-583 FGVKILLPP
+583 FGVKIFLPP

-598 GNRNLVFG
+598 GNRNLIFS

-620 ETGKRMEATVAPAWE
+620 ETGERMEAVVAPAWE
-635 ATEDKFQVEEV
+635 ATEDKFQVERVLRGGDRDPEHDPRVEV
-646 IRGNER
+646 PRGM
-652 GAHYDERQEVTGRDA
+652 GQPG
-667 TGEMVTV
+667 TV
-674 MPPPFEHY
+674 MPPPLEHY

-707 PLLNAATAGGAAPDT
+707 PLLNAASAGANAPDT

-745 VKGSDLEGV
+745 VKGTNLDTV
-754 ASSAQ
+754 AASAQ
-759 ALLMSFM
+759 GLFMSFM
-766 QAFGPAGVQPSPP
+766 EAFGPGGVQPSPP

-809 AVQASGEG
+809 AVQAAGEG

-838 GALAHLPFESLLTA
+838 DALADLPFEALLTK
-852 PVATPEGKIVDLR
+852 PLATPNGDIVDLSSIA
-865 SLATLKKVLGP
+865 SLQKVLGP

-906 VDELIKAQQAAGT
+906 VDEIIKTQQAAGT
-919 IAPGVQVK
+919 IAPGVQVE

-941 LLGDGSVTGLFS
+941 LLGDGSFTGLFG

-970 FQNWSYPLVIIL
+970 FQSWSYPLVIIL
-982 SVPLATVGGLLGLF
+982 SVPLATVGGLLGLY
-996 LVHHA
+996 LVHQA
-1001 SLANPYM
+1001 SLADPYM

-1043 KADPDRDANEAI
+1043 KEDPTRDANEVI
-1055 RESVSTRVRPI
+1055 RESVSSRVRPI

-1092 GLGAVVVGGLAVSA
+1092 GLGAVVVGGLAVST

-1111 LVPTVLSLVFSFSK
+1111 LVPTVLSLVFSLNK
-1125 PKTSELGLQSEPG
+1125 PQVEPA
-1138 T
+1138 

>member
-1 MKDESSSQAAPKRG
+1 MNAASSPPAAPKRG
-15 LIAIAISQPITV
+15 IIATAISQPITV
-27 AVGTLLAVFAGI
+27 AVATLLAVFAGI

-51 EVSSVVVSVVTTW
+51 EVSSVVVSVITNW

-97 ANGQGSVRL
+97 ANGQGSIRL
-106 EFQTGTDIEA
+106 EFETGTDIAA

-142 VDIESVD
+142 VDIDSVD
-149 YIAWIGLSSSDPD
+149 YIAWIGLASSDPD

-190 VRGSVQSELHIIVDP
+190 VRGSIQSELHIIVDP
-205 AAMAQRGITYAALR
+205 AAMAQRGITYASLR
-219 QSISAANANFS
+219 QAISAANANFS

-242 IRSTG
+242 IRATG
-247 RFSSPEDIEGM
+247 RFESPEAIEKM
-258 IIRRDENGIIYLRD
+258 IIRRDETGVIYLGD
-272 IATVEAAFKEP
+272 IATVKAAFKEP

-296 FNFQLSR
+296 FNFQLER
-303 GANLLEAM
+303 GANLLETMEA
-311 ALLREEVRALNA
+311 LREEVRDLNS
-323 PDGLLAQEARDLG
+323 PTGLLAGEARDLG

-357 DLVRSNIL
+357 DLVRSNIM
-365 VGSILATLTLLFFLR
+365 VGGILATLTLLFFLR

-433 ENIYRHLEFGKKP
+433 ENIYRHLEFGKTPKE
-446 AQAALDGAKEVAG
+446 AALDGSKEVAG
-459 AVVASTLTTLIVFAP
+459 AVVASTMTTLIVFAP

-497 GLSMVVSLT
+497 GLSMIVSLT
-506 LIPAA
+506 LIPTA

-518 QKSQGESSFDKI
+518 QKREGESAFDR
-530 FSGKFFGIIGWPFRP
+530 FFGGKFFRILGTPFRP
-545 FAWLFLNLPSLVGNS
+545 LAWLFINLPGLIGTWVA
-560 VGWLIA
+560 WLIK
-566 STLRRVTVV
+566 SNLRRVTVV
-575 VIFVLMTS
+575 LVFLLVTV

-598 GNRNLVFG
+598 GNRNVIFG
-606 LLFPAPSYNLDALS
+606 LMFPAPSYNLDALS
-620 ETGKRMEATVAPAWE
+620 ETGKRMEAIVAPAWE
-635 ATEDKFQVEEV
+635 ATDDKFQVEKV
-646 IRGNER
+646 IRGGER
-652 GAHYDERQEVTGRDA
+652 PADQDERTAVPRGFGQP
-667 TGEMVTV
+667 GEV
-674 MPPPFEHY
+674 MPPPLDHY

-697 KDKKRVIDGV
+697 KDKKRVTDAV
-707 PLLNAATAGGAAPDT
+707 PLLNAATAGAAAPDT
-722 RAFAFQMP
+722 IAFAFQMP

-745 VKGSDLEGV
+745 VKGSDLDAV
-754 ASSAQ
+754 SSSA
-759 ALLMSFM
+759 LGLFM
-766 QAFGPAGVQPSPP
+766 AFMGEFGPGKVTPSPP

-786 ELRIVPNDERL
+786 ELRIVPDDERL

-809 AVQASGEG
+809 AVQAAGEG

-822 DYEKNG
+822 DFEKNG

-838 GALAHLPFESLLTA
+838 SALADLPFEALLTT
-852 PVATPEGKIVDLR
+852 PVATPNGDIVDL
-865 SLATLKKVLGP
+865 SSIATLKKVLGP

-883 RLRAVTLEVTPP
+883 RLRAVTIEVTPP
-895 GSMAL
+895 DGMAL
-900 EDAIAK
+900 EQAIDK
-906 VDELIKAQQAAGT
+906 VDEIIKAQQANGAV
-919 IAPGVQVK
+919 APGVQVE

-941 LLGDGSVTGLFS
+941 LLGDGSFS
-953 SSLFLALF
+953 GVFTSSLFLALF

-970 FQNWSYPLVIIL
+970 FQSWSYPLVIIL
-982 SVPLATVGGLLGLF
+982 SVPLATVGGLLGLY
-996 LVHHA
+996 LVHQA
-1001 SLANPYM
+1001 SKADPYM

-1043 KADPDRDANEAI
+1043 KEDPSRDANEAI
-1055 RESVSTRVRPI
+1055 QESVSSRVRPI

-1092 GLGAVVVGGLAVSA
+1092 GLGAVVVGGLVVSTV
-1106 IFTMF
+1106 FTMF

-1125 PKTSELGLQSEPG
+1125 PKLVDSAT
-1138 T
+1138 

>member
-1 MKDESSSQAAPKRG
+1 MSIQKSSQG
-15 LIAIAISQPITV
+15 GIIATAISQPITV
-27 AVGTLLAVFAGI
+27 AVATLLAVFAGI

-51 EVSSVVVSVVTTW
+51 EVSSVVVSVTTNW
-64 ESASADEIESD
+64 ESASADEVESD
-75 VIEEQ
+75 IIEEQ
-80 EKVLGEVTGLVS
+80 EKVLGEVTGLIS

-97 ANGQGSVRL
+97 ANGQGSIRM
-106 EFQTGTDIEA
+106 EFETGTDIEK
-116 ATADVLQKLDEVPG
+116 ATSDALQKLDEVPG
-130 YPDGVLQPRVEP
+130 YPDGVLQPTVEP
-142 VDIESVD
+142 VDIDSVD
-149 YIAWIGLSSSDPD
+149 YIAWIGLASTDPD
-162 FPAETLDDLMERRIR
+162 FPAETLNDLMERRIR

-205 AAMAQRGITYAALR
+205 VAMAQRGITYAALR
-219 QSISAANANFS
+219 QAITSANANFS

-242 IRSTG
+242 VRATG
-247 RFSSPEDIEGM
+247 RFQDPESVEDM
-258 IIRRDENGIIYLRD
+258 VVRRSDSGTIYLRD
-272 IATVEAAFKEP
+272 IATVETAFKEP

-296 FNFQLSR
+296 FNFQLER
-303 GANLLEAM
+303 GANLLESM
-311 ALLREEVRALNA
+311 ETLRNEVKKLNA
-323 PDGLLAQEARDLG
+323 PGGLLAQEARDLG
-336 LNGTLEL
+336 MSGTLEL

-365 VGSILATLTLLFFLR
+365 VGAVLATLTLLFFLR

-446 AQAALDGAKEVAG
+446 RQAALDGSKEVAG
-459 AVVASTLTTLIVFAP
+459 AVVASTMTTLIVFAP

-497 GLSMVVSLT
+497 GLSMIVSLT

-511 AARFLKP
+511 AARFLSPPK
-518 QKSQGESSFDKI
+518 KDGDSSFDRL
-530 FSGKFFGIIGWPFRP
+530 FSGKFFRIIGAPFRP
-545 FAWLFLNLPSLVGNS
+545 IAKLFNSLPRIIGGT

-566 STLRRVTVV
+566 GTLRRLTVV
-575 VIFVLMTS
+575 IVFLLITF
-583 FGVKILLPP
+583 FGVKVLLPP
-592 LDYLPR
+592 LDYLPS
-598 GNRNLVFG
+598 GNRNLVIG
-606 LLFPAPSYNLDALS
+606 LLFPAPSYNLEALK
-620 ETGKRMEATVAPAWE
+620 ETGKRMEATIAPAWE
-635 ATEDKFQVEEV
+635 ATEDKFQVEKIMRGSERDPDQDSRVEV
-646 IRGNER
+646 PRPYGQP
-652 GAHYDERQEVTGRDA
+652 G
-667 TGEMVTV
+667 TV
-674 MPPPFEHY
+674 MPPPLDHY

-687 EGRMFQVAIS
+687 EGRMLQVAIS
-697 KDKKRVIDGV
+697 ADKKRVIDTI
-707 PLLNAATAGGAAPDT
+707 PLLNQATAGGAAPDT
-722 RAFAFQMP
+722 IAFAFQVP
-730 LFRVAGTTGSAIKVD
+730 LFRVAGTTGSAIKID
-745 VKGSDLEGV
+745 IKGNDLDSVSKTATG
-754 ASSAQ
+754 
-759 ALLMSFM
+759 LFM
-766 QAFGPAGVQPSPP
+766 TFFQKFGPGKVNTSPP
-779 NFSQPLE
+779 NFNQPLE
-786 ELRIVPNDERL
+786 ELRVVPNDERL

-809 AVQASGEG
+809 AVQAAGEG

-822 DYEKNG
+822 DFEKNG
-828 ELKDMKIITA
+828 ELKDMKVITQ
-838 GALAHLPFESLLTA
+838 GALEKRPFEALLST
-852 PVATPEGKIVDLR
+852 PVATPGGRIVDLS
-865 SLATLKKVLGP
+865 SLATLQKTLGP

-883 RLRAVTLEVTPP
+883 RLRAVTIEVTPP
-895 GSMAL
+895 TGMAL
-900 EDAIAK
+900 EQAIEK
-906 VDELIKAQQAAGT
+906 VEGIIAAQQASGA
-919 IAPGVQVK
+919 IAPGVQVQ

-941 LLGDGSVTGLFS
+941 LLGDGSFFGLFT

-970 FQNWSYPLVIIL
+970 FQSWSYPLVIIL

-1043 KADPDRDANEAI
+1043 KEDPSRDPNEAI
-1055 RESVSTRVRPI
+1055 RESVTSRVRPI

-1092 GLGAVVVGGLAVSA
+1092 GLGAVVVGGLAVSTV
-1106 IFTMF
+1106 FTMF

-1125 PKTSELGLQSEPG
+1125 PKMETA
-1138 T
+1138 